1 MNFCLVLPDT
11 EQNSTS
17 TIKWAS
23 ENWACL
29 CFWNP
34 YLGCSPWINQAQ
46 VSDPFKHSLC
56 LLKSSPLCPPFVLHS
71 HKCTTFLSSG
81 EKDSTDSPH
90 FQGLLD
96 RRWLLWQLPLDGKF
110 SVLQR
115 QPAKRLVT
123 QCTEMTRKFMKTYQ
137 RGCSRDEGNNKNARL
152 GGTAER
158 RPVSLKR
165 RNLASSEKL
174 KSGLCILAA
183 PWWIR
188 TFDF

>member
-1 MNFCLVLPDT
+1 MLPDT
-11 EQNSTS
+11 ERNSTS
-17 TIKWAS
+17 TIKSAS

-34 YLGCSPWINQAQ
+34 YLGCSPWIIQAQ

-56 LLKSSPLCPPFVLHS
+56 LLKSSPFCFAFRRMYNFSYQVERKTWRTRHIFKVCLIDVGCCDSFPLMEIS
-71 HKCTTFLSSG
+71 ACS
-81 EKDSTDSPH
+81 KDS
-90 FQGLLD
+90 
-96 RRWLLWQLPLDGKF
+96 
-110 SVLQR
+110 
-115 QPAKRLVT
+115 QPANRLVT
-123 QCTEMTRKFMKTYQ
+123 QCTDMTRKFMKTYQ

-165 RNLASSEKL
+165 QNLAPSEKL
-174 KSGLCILAA
+174 KSGLCIFTA